1 MAGSLQ
7 AWVRPRPEQPGW
19 NAENGP
25 ARRGSPHTAWF
36 LLVTLVAAI
45 LSGFYGGHLPILFA
59 EAAGATFLLRL
70 LRDPQAPPVWHSF
83 RQNPVLALWLL
94 ACCGTAA
101 MQLALGFTTSPWE
114 THKQLHFFASA
125 LLLIPLLSEA
135 TPKLASDRGILV
147 ISGSLVIYLVA
158 SLVAAGVTTSLNGAD
173 SAIWWPFVYRNHFA
187 AFVLMGIPALAWV
200 ALQRPTL
207 RWLAALALVFA
218 LSALLSCGSRSGFV
232 GMIALALCFPL
243 AALRRLA
250 NRGTA
255 RWMAL
260 VLPAGLLLSALLA
273 NPELLVWR
281 WEHGGPLL
289 EGRLDYWQASLQM
302 IAAKPILGWGFGTW
316 PDVYLQFMQK
326 DGGLVVNR
334 AHSDFLEY
342 AAEGGV
348 LVLLGLA
355 ALLVRSLWLAFRQP
369 WSMGAA
375 MVLLLALA
383 DYPLHLPLLLWLLVA
398 LLVAAESA
406 CQQENSLSPPA
417 VIRFQN
423 RPRPIP
429 VKPPA
434 SRGVMPEHGVPESCA
449 DR

>member
-1 MAGSLQ
+1 MAGSSQ
-7 AWVRPRPEQPGW
+7 AWVRPQPEAPGW

-25 ARRGSPHTAWF
+25 ARSRTPHTARF

-45 LSGFYGGHLPILFA
+45 LTGFYGGHLPILFV

-70 LRDPQAPPVWHSF
+70 LCDPQAPPVWHSF
-83 RQNPVLALWLL
+83 RRNPVLALWLL
-94 ACCGTAA
+94 ASCGTAA
-101 MQLALGFTTSPWE
+101 IQLALGFTTSPWE
-114 THKQLHFFASA
+114 THKQLHYFASA
-125 LLLIPLLSEA
+125 FLLIPVLSEA

-147 ISGSLVIYLVA
+147 ISGGLGIYLVA
-158 SLVAAGVTTSLNGAD
+158 SLVAAGLTTSLNGAD

-187 AFVLMGIPALAWV
+187 AFVLMGVPALAWV

-207 RWLAALALVFA
+207 RWLAALTLVFA

-232 GMIALALCFPL
+232 GMAALAFWFPL
-243 AALRRLA
+243 AAFRHLA
-250 NRGTA
+250 NRRTA

-260 VLPAGLLLSALLA
+260 VLPAGILLSALLA
-273 NPELLVWR
+273 NPELLLWR

-289 EGRLDYWQASLQM
+289 EGRLDYWRASLQM
-302 IAAKPILGWGFGTW
+302 IVAKPILGWGFGTW

-375 MVLLLALA
+375 MVLLLAMA

-406 CQQENSLSPPA
+406 CQEKNLLFAPT
-417 VIRFQN
+417 VIRLQN
-423 RPRPIP
+423 RPWPVS
-429 VKPPA
+429 VKPHA
-434 SRGVMPEHGVPESCA
+434 SLRVMPEHGVPEGRA
-449 DR
+449 DG